1 MNWEQLR
8 KWEILEATESISKEK
23 LISSINESKPVKEK
37 NFNDARIKKIKKD
50 FNELRDRL
58 SKPKTKEIRKDLY
71 GIENKTIKEIGK
83 NLKLEK
89 SLFKL
94 KKYYDYDK
102 I

>member
-1 MNWEQLR
+1 M
-8 KWEILEATESISKEK
+8 
-23 LISSINESKPVKEK
+23 KEK
-37 NFNDARIKKIKKD
+37 NFNDARTKKIKKE